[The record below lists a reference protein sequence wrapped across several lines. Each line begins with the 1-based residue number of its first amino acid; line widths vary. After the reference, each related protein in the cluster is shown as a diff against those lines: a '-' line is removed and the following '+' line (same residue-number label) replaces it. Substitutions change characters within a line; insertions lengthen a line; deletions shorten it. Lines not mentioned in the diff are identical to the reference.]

1 MAGMGACFGSSTI
14 KAAERIDCSTQSAA
28 LARDNGRARHVL
40 IRLHGIHDVAFMS
53 ASSLASSS
61 GDIVA
66 HSAMIS

>member
-14 KAAERIDCSTQSAA
+14 KAAERTRSAA
-28 LARDNGRARHVL
+28 LARDNGCARHVL
-40 IRLHGIHDVAFMS
+40 IRLYGIHDVALMS